1 MKTKKKNFAS
11 FKQSQAFKQLNISRL
26 LEWQIEAQPVKPSE
40 FFAQR
45 LARLKRFDLRS
56 SEKSKEL
63 LIDAICEEA
72 LEDFEQLKIWKGTG
86 IESDV
91 LCGNPDYIV
100 AGNKD
105 YLDAPLLCIV
115 EAKRDDFTQGL
126 AQCLVEMQA
135 CQWNNQQIG
144 KIIDVFGI
152 VTNGEG
158 WKFYK
163 LTSTGKVYETLLYTV
178 LDMEM
183 LLGALYYIFQQCVQ
197 NLGNNNN

>member
-1 MKTKKKNFAS
+1 M
-11 FKQSQAFKQLNISRL
+11 
-26 LEWQIEAQPVKPSE
+26 EG
-40 FFAQR
+40 
-45 LARLKRFDLRS
+45 FDR
-56 SEKSKEL
+56 
-63 LIDAICEEA
+63 
-72 LEDFEQLKIWKGTG
+72 LKIWKGTG

-91 LCGNPDYIV
+91 LCGSPDYII
-100 AGNKD
+100 ASNKD

-135 CQWNNQQIG
+135 CQWNNQQMG
-144 KIIDVFGI
+144 KAIDVFGI

-163 LTSTGKVYETLLYTV
+163 LTFTDEVYETLLYTV

-183 LLGALYYIFQQCVQ
+183 LLGTLHYIFQQCIQ
-197 NLGNNNN
+197 NLSDDSNT